1 MVRSICEFVTMY
13 RHQVLCVFFN
23 LNGFCNYYLLA
34 GVIRCVFT
42 YSKVTCFHS
51 FKILFPFIL
60 FYMQDRVSRFIY
72 LFIYLLFLFFSVF
85 YLYLLLFVR
94 SFARL
99 CPPYNSI
106 GTRTPTTVMSC
117 LTSLHCWTL
126 TSPHSTWLKTA
137 ETLFR
142 VKVKKKWLTY
152 MYLFLCNPL
161 ERSRALILCA
171 RLCKGGLLYSKH
183 PLKRNI

>member
-1 MVRSICEFVTMY
+1 MFLHILKLHVFTALRYCSHLFYSIC
-13 RHQVLCVFFN
+13 RIGSHDL
-23 LNGFCNYYLLA
+23 
-34 GVIRCVFT
+34 
-42 YSKVTCFHS
+42 
-51 FKILFPFIL
+51 
-60 FYMQDRVSRFIY
+60 FIY
-72 LFIYLLFLFFSVF
+72 LFILFIYLLFLFFSVF
-85 YLYLLLFVR
+85 NLYLLLFVR

-126 TSPHSTWLKTA
+126 TSPHSIWLKTA

-183 PLKRNI
+183 PLKRNKTCSVHCPTLVRFRRVKCTNFMIFAMM